1 MNLLYITSFIPQK
14 NASQAGI
21 NVSYNLIETIKK
33 EFDFNI
39 DVLGVINENQSSV
52 NCKDIN
58 EIANSTEFLPINK
71 KGKIKNI
78 FSNIKKPLIMSVRN
92 DNRLKKIIVNK
103 LKSTNYDFIIL
114 DYTQN
119 MMYIEEILKTNFKG
133 KIISVEHDVSFL
145 SFERKVDKEKNLIK
159 KLLYTLE
166 YNRLKK
172 AELMLINK
180 FDYIL
185 TLNEKDAKLIPD
197 NSNVKV
203 INPYIKRNN
212 TVKKKHK
219 GFNIMFWGAMNRL
232 ENENAVTNFMKNI
245 WPLVDK
251 ENTKFY
257 IVGANPSKK
266 ILNLKSENIIV
277 TGFVEDPNEYFEI
290 MDLSVTP
297 LLLGAGIKIKVLESL
312 AAKIAVITTN
322 VGAEGIGIINSEHAY
337 VTDDNKEF
345 AKKINLLKLDK
356 NNRNYIEEKGYELI
370 KNKYSLE
377 NNRTVLKDIFK
388 N

>member
-1 MNLLYITSFIPQK
+1 
-14 NASQAGI
+14 
-21 NVSYNLIETIKK
+21 
-33 EFDFNI
+33 
-39 DVLGVINENQSSV
+39 
-52 NCKDIN
+52 
-58 EIANSTEFLPINK
+58 
-71 KGKIKNI
+71 
-78 FSNIKKPLIMSVRN
+78 
-92 DNRLKKIIVNK
+92 
-103 LKSTNYDFIIL
+103 
-114 DYTQN
+114 
-119 MMYIEEILKTNFKG
+119 
-133 KIISVEHDVSFL
+133 
-145 SFERKVDKEKNLIK
+145 
-159 KLLYTLE
+159 
-166 YNRLKK
+166 
-172 AELMLINK
+172 
-180 FDYIL
+180 
-185 TLNEKDAKLIPD
+185 
-197 NSNVKV
+197 
-203 INPYIKRNN
+203 
-212 TVKKKHK
+212 
-219 GFNIMFWGAMNRL
+219 MFWGAMNRL